1 MRISKGPALIVFPR
15 RADVPIRDVPAR
27 DEPRALA
34 ERLRDVGQAAQALA
48 RALDDVGL
56 AEQMR
61 EAPLPLQN
69 TRARRTSPKQTVTDL
84 LLACEAL
91 ATVTGPQALASGET
105 VGVHDEARRLA
116 RVLRAL
122 AAIAT
127 LADDDAP
134 AKDGASAPSAGDG
147 ERASTEGDAPLP
159 LLTILRTS
167 AVRSA
172 IARLA
177 DLLAE

>member
-69 TRARRTSPKQTVTDL
+69 TRARRTSPKQTLTDL

-122 AAIAT
+122 AEIAA
-127 LADDDAP
+127 LADDDA
-134 AKDGASAPSAGDG
+134 AATDGASTATGAGD
-147 ERASTEGDAPLP
+147 PLP

-167 AVRSA
+167 A
-172 IARLA
+172 
-177 DLLAE
+177 